1 MHAVPARTVA
11 ILSVTAIA
19 VGALTVPAQA
29 ARKPKPKKS
38 PRPVATAPAVVE
50 IPSTVPGCLNL
61 STDMGRPV
69 CEIALALG
77 VPAPVFREAFTHVT
91 PAAKGTEPSDEQR
104 EANHQALLSR
114 LSPYGVTPELLDRV
128 SDTYRL

>member
-1 MHAVPARTVA
+1 MKALPARLVA
-11 ILSVTAIA
+11 ILSVTAF
-19 VGALTVPAQA
+19 VLGAFVVPAEA

-50 IPSTVPGCLNL
+50 IPSAVPGCVNL

-77 VPAPVFREAFTHVT
+77 VPAAVFREAFTHVT
-91 PAAKGTEPSDEQR
+91 PAAKGAEPSEAQR

>member
-1 MHAVPARTVA
+1 MYPLHARIAAV
-11 ILSVTAIA
+11 LSVAAIA
-19 VGALTVPAQA
+19 VGALALPAEA

-38 PRPVATAPAVVE
+38 PRPVASAPAVVE
-50 IPSTVPGCLNL
+50 IQSSVPGCVNL

-77 VPAPVFREAFTHVT
+77 VTAPVFREAFTHVT
-91 PAAKGTEPSDEQR
+91 PAAKGAEPSDEQR

-114 LSPYGVTPELLDRV
+114 LTPYGVTPELLDRV